1 MSFLF
6 TLLAGIAFPAPPTLV
21 GWAVWVSLLGILIY
35 VLFQW
40 RIYQPAW
47 TGREWGF
54 FLAFFLLIPLTNLFI
69 GVRLSSISARPLPGL
84 PADAPGSALMIFSA
98 IPWLLGGGLLG
109 PIGAAGLGAFAG
121 LLRGAWD
128 TYSLFSV
135 IEIAAL
141 GAWFSVNMRQRFR
154 TKAYSLLR
162 QPLAG
167 ALLLI
172 PFHALFYII
181 SSLFTQWGVDASAP
195 ATARLDFAISNA
207 DIVTLSFGGEMLLG
221 GIVAQVIS
229 MAFPSAWGSKQALL
243 PSPGEK
249 SLESRFLF
257 GVGAFI
263 SLLLLTLL
271 VGDWVVA
278 GQAARDM
285 LEDRLSS
292 ASESAAQSVP
302 FFLETGQNLTVQL
315 ASDPRLLTASGDE
328 LKSIIGQRIQAV
340 PYFDQFFVMEAWGDQ
355 ALIAGYPD
363 SAAKNFQLYPDEMS
377 GMLLASSGVLTQI
390 YSIPPTSADGAS
402 RVSFLVAIVDGVGQV
417 QRILIGRTTLE
428 TNPLTLPLIENINNM
443 RDLDGAGF
451 LLNENGRIIYHS
463 DSAQLLTAYNG
474 QRGEA
479 AVFYDG
485 TASDGTRQ
493 LVYYQPV
500 MGRPWA
506 VVLTVPAQKAQQL
519 ALNIAMPLSIM
530 IILLAFVAMISLRVG
545 LRVVTGSLQSLA
557 TEANRIAQGNLDH
570 PLQVDGVDEVG
581 QLRRAFEQM
590 RSSLQARLSEINS
603 LLRVSQGV
611 ASSLEMRDAV
621 NPVLEAILSTGAN
634 SVSVALSPTILPD
647 TFVEL
652 PSRFALGAAQDVYA
666 HLDSQILALAQNQEK
681 IVLPNLSR
689 SRELNLDSNLPHP
702 LALLAVAL
710 RHENRYY
717 GVVWAGFEQ
726 PRMFSDADVRFMT
739 TLAGQAAL
747 AVANAH
753 LYLTVEA
760 SRRQLEAVLN
770 STPDPVLVTDH
781 RNRILLANRAASLAL
796 GHDVEQSAG
805 METEKVVKLKPLL
818 SLLQGMA
825 ENQSAEMILAD
836 KRTYLATASSVM
848 AESQPIGRVCIMRD
862 VTHFKELDTMKSEF
876 VATVSHDLRSPLT
889 LMRGY
894 ATMMEMVGELN
905 EQQQGYVKKI
915 ISGVENMSRLVNNLL
930 DLGRID
936 LGVGLQ
942 VEHVTV
948 LDIIERVTSALQLQ
962 ANQKN
967 IALSVELAKD
977 MPHAVEADQALLQQ
991 AVYNLVENAI
1001 KYTPD
1006 NGRVTIR
1013 TSSQPDSLIF
1023 SVEDSGIGIPTDDL
1037 PRLFEK
1043 FYRGKQREARAQHGS
1058 GLGLAIVH
1066 SIAESHGGR
1075 VWVDSVVGEGS
1086 SFHLR
1091 IPLSQP
1097 KEGAP
1102 KRMGFD

>member
-1 MSFLF
+1 MAFLF
-6 TLLAGIAFPAPPTLV
+6 TLLTGIAFPAPPTV
-21 GWAVWVSLLGILIY
+21 TGWFVWVSLLVMLVY
-35 VLFQW
+35 ALLHW
-40 RIYQPAW
+40 RTYQPVW
-47 TGREWGF
+47 SRREWGF
-54 FLAFFLLIPLTNLFI
+54 FFAFLILIPLTSLFI
-69 GVRLSSISARPLPGL
+69 GVRLNSVSARPLPGL

-98 IPWLLGGGLLG
+98 IPWLLAGGLLG
-109 PIGAAGLGAFAG
+109 PAGAAVLGAFAG

-128 TYSLFSV
+128 MYSLFSV
-135 IEIAAL
+135 VEIAVL
-141 GAWFSVNMRQRFR
+141 GAWFSTNMRQRYR
-154 TKAYSLLR
+154 TQAYSLLR
-162 QPLAG
+162 QPLVG

-172 PFHALFYII
+172 PFHTLFYVI

-195 ATARLDFAISNA
+195 ATARLDFALSNA
-207 DIVTLSFGGEMLLG
+207 WVVTLAFGGEMLVAG
-221 GIVAQVIS
+221 VVAQIIS
-229 MAFPSAWGSKQALL
+229 KAFPEMWGSKQALL
-243 PSPGEK
+243 PSPGER

-257 GVGAFI
+257 GVGTFI

-271 VGDWVVA
+271 VGDWIVA
-278 GQAARDM
+278 GRAARDM
-285 LEDRLSS
+285 LQDRLSS

-302 FFLETGQNLTVQL
+302 FFLETGQNLAVQL
-315 ASDPRLLTASGDE
+315 ASDPRLLTATGDE
-328 LKSIIGQRIQAV
+328 LKSIIGLRIQAV
-340 PYFDQFFVMEAWGDQ
+340 PYFDQIFVLEATDDQ
-355 ALIAGYPD
+355 TLLAGYPE
-363 SAAKNFQLYPDEMS
+363 SAETNFQLYPDELS
-377 GMLLASSGVLTQI
+377 GMLLASNGVLTQI
-390 YSIPPTSADGAS
+390 YSIPPITVNDAS

-417 QRILIGRTTLE
+417 QRVLIGRTTLE

-443 RDLDGAGF
+443 RSLGGAGL
-451 LLNENGRIIYHS
+451 LLNENGRVIYHS
-463 DSAQLLTAYNG
+463 DPTQMLATYNG
-474 QRGEA
+474 QRGDQPL
-479 AVFYDG
+479 FYDG

-500 MGRPWA
+500 LGRPWA
-506 VVLTVPAQKAQQL
+506 VVLTVPAQQAQQL
-519 ALNIAMPLSIM
+519 SLNIAMPLSLM
-530 IILLAFVAMISLRVG
+530 IIFLALVAMVSLRVG

-590 RSSLQARLSEINS
+590 RSSLQARLGEINS

-611 ASSLEMRDAV
+611 ASSLEMQDAV
-621 NPVLEAILSTGAN
+621 KPVLDAILSTGAN
-634 SVSVALSPTILPD
+634 SVSVVLSPSVLPD

-652 PSRFALGAAQDVYA
+652 PSRFSLGAVQDIYA
-666 HLDSQILALAQNQEK
+666 HLDDQILALAQNQEK
-681 IVLPNLSR
+681 IVLPNLGR
-689 SRELNLDSNLPHP
+689 SRELDLDPSMPQP

-726 PRMFSDADVRFMT
+726 PRMFTDSDVRFVT

-753 LYLTVEA
+753 LYLNVEA

-781 RNRILLANRAASLAL
+781 RNRLLLTNRAASIAL
-796 GHDVEQSAG
+796 GPEVDKGAG
-805 METEKVVKLKPLL
+805 METEKVVKFKPLL
-818 SLLQGMA
+818 ALLQGMTT
-825 ENQSAEMILAD
+825 ENKSVEIVLAD
-836 KRTYLATASSVM
+836 KRTYLATASSVIV
-848 AESQPIGRVCIMRD
+848 EGRQIGRVCIMRD

-894 ATMMEMVGELN
+894 ATMLEMVGELN

-942 VEHVTV
+942 VEQVPV

-962 ANQKN
+962 AAQKT
-967 IALSVELAKD
+967 IVLSAELSKD
-977 MPHAVEADQALLQQ
+977 MPNVVEADQALLHQ
-991 AVYNLVENAI
+991 AVYNLLENAI

-1006 NGRVTIR
+1006 KGRVTIR
-1013 TSSQPDSLIF
+1013 TSSQPGFLIF
-1023 SVEDSGIGIPTDDL
+1023 AVEDSGIGIAADDL

-1066 SIAESHGGR
+1066 SVATNHGGR
-1075 VWVDSVVGEGS
+1075 VWVDSVVGKGS
-1086 SFHLR
+1086 TFYLQ
-1091 IPLSQP
+1091 IPLTQP
-1097 KEGAP
+1097 KESKSA
-1102 KRMGFD
+1102 

>member
-1 MSFLF
+1 MKFLL
-6 TLLAGIAFPAPPTLV
+6 TLLAGIAFPALPTSV
-21 GWAVWVSLLGILIY
+21 GWFAWISLLAMLVY
-35 VLFQW
+35 ALFRW
-40 RIYQPAW
+40 RDYQPAW
-47 TGREWGF
+47 NGREWGIF
-54 FLAFFLLIPLTNLFI
+54 FTFLILIPLTSLFI
-69 GVRLSSISARPLPGL
+69 GLRLSSDSARPLPGL

-109 PIGAAGLGAFAG
+109 PIGAAVLGAFSG

-128 TYSLFSV
+128 TYSIFSI
-135 IEIAAL
+135 IEFAIL
-141 GAWFSVNMRQRFR
+141 GAWFSTNMRQRYR
-154 TKAYSLLR
+154 TPAYKLLR
-162 QPLAG
+162 QPIVG

-172 PFHALFYII
+172 PFHTLFYVI

-195 ATARLDFAISNA
+195 ATARLDFALSNA
-207 DIVTLSFGGEMLLG
+207 WIVTLAFGGEMLVG
-221 GIVAQVIS
+221 GLVAQIIS
-229 MAFPSAWGSKQALL
+229 KAFPVIWGDKKALQ
-243 PSPGEK
+243 PSPAER

-257 GVGAFI
+257 GVGTFI

-271 VGDWVVA
+271 IGDWVVA
-278 GQAARDM
+278 GRAARDM
-285 LEDRLSS
+285 LQDRLSS

-315 ASDPRLLTASGDE
+315 ASDPRLLTATGDE
-328 LKSIIGQRIQAV
+328 LKSIIGLRIQAV
-340 PYFDQFFVMEAWGDQ
+340 PYFDQFFVLEASDDQ
-355 ALIAGYPD
+355 SLLAGYPETA
-363 SAAKNFQLYPDEMS
+363 SASFQLYPDEMS

-390 YSIPPTSADGAS
+390 YSIPPISVDDAS
-402 RVSFLVAIVDGVGQV
+402 RVSFLVAIVDGLGQV
-417 QRILIGRTTLE
+417 QRVLIGRTTLE

-443 RDLDGAGF
+443 RDLGGAGL
-451 LLNENGRIIYHS
+451 LLNENGRVIYHS
-463 DSAQLLTAYNG
+463 DRTQILSTYNG
-474 QRGEA
+474 QRGDLPL
-479 AVFYDG
+479 FYDG

-493 LVYYQPV
+493 WVYYQPV
-500 MGRPWA
+500 IGRPWA
-506 VVLTVPAQKAQQL
+506 VVLTVPAQQAQQL
-519 ALNIAMPLSIM
+519 SLNIAMPLSLM
-530 IILLAFVAMISLRVG
+530 IIFLAFVAMVSLRVG

-557 TEANRIAQGNLDH
+557 AEANRIAQGNLDH

-590 RSSLQARLSEINS
+590 RSSLQARLGEINS

-611 ASSLEMRDAV
+611 ASSLEMQDAV
-621 NPVLEAILSTGAN
+621 KPVLDAILSTGAN
-634 SVSVALSPTILPD
+634 SVSVVLSPNILPD

-652 PSRFALGAAQDVYA
+652 PSRFALGDVQDIYA
-666 HLDSQILALAQNQEK
+666 HLDEQILTLAQNQEK

-689 SRELNLDSNLPHP
+689 SRELNLDSSLPQP

-726 PRMFSDADVRFMT
+726 PRMFSDSDVRFVT
-739 TLAGQAAL
+739 TLAGHAAL

-753 LYLTVEA
+753 LYLSVEA

-781 RNRILLANRAASLAL
+781 RNRLLITNRAASIAL
-796 GHDVEQSAG
+796 GQDVNKSTG

-818 SLLQGMA
+818 ALLQSTTT
-825 ENQSAEMILAD
+825 ENQSAEIVLAD
-836 KRTYLATASSVM
+836 KRTYLATASSVIV
-848 AESQPIGRVCIMRD
+848 EGQQIGRVCIMRD

-894 ATMMEMVGELN
+894 ATMLEMVGELN

-942 VEHVTV
+942 VDHVTV
-948 LDIIERVTSALQLQ
+948 LDIIERATSALQLQ
-962 ANQKN
+962 ATQKG
-967 IALSVELAKD
+967 IDLSVELSKD
-977 MPHAVEADQALLQQ
+977 MPHAVEADQALLHQ

-1013 TSSQPDSLIF
+1013 TSSQPGCLIF
-1023 SVEDSGIGIPTDDL
+1023 AVEDSGIGIAPDDM

-1058 GLGLAIVH
+1058 GLGLAIVQ
-1066 SIAESHGGR
+1066 SIATNHGGK
-1075 VWVDSVVGEGS
+1075 VWVDSVMGKGS
-1086 SFHLR
+1086 TFYLQ
-1091 IPLSQP
+1091 IPLAQP
-1097 KEGAP
+1097 KEP
-1102 KRMGFD
+1102 KSA